1 MAKYV
6 TGSTSAKPDGGL
18 SAAASGRILPHSREA
33 EEAVLGG
40 ILIDNR
46 TFPLVLD
53 QLQGPDDFYV
63 EAHQK
68 IYRAMIRIS
77 EQSQPIDMIT
87 LAKGFEDKGDLESIG
102 GHAYLAAL
110 IDATPTTAN
119 IENYARLVA
128 EKALVRRAVFAAKEI
143 AAEGMGDP
151 SEVDEYLDSSE
162 QKIFEVARARQ
173 VMPYQHLRPIVHEVF
188 QSIEAAAAR
197 DGRVTGIPS
206 GFDDLDEMTAGLQ
219 AGDLIIV
226 AGRPSMGKTAFAL
239 NLGVNAAMREHHAEP
254 GRKYHVLVLSLEMGR
269 EQLVRRM
276 LCSEGRVDASR
287 VRVGNVGADDWPRLI
302 EAANWLSQTPVF
314 VDDTA
319 AITVLEARAKARRLA
334 SEHALDLIIIDY
346 LQLMRGSSRAAGDSR
361 EREISEIS
369 RSLKGLAKEMN
380 VPVVALSQ
388 LNRQLESRQDKRP
401 ILADLRE
408 SGAIEQDAD
417 VIVFVYRDEVYNKE
431 SPKLGIA
438 EIIVGKQRNGP
449 VGKIEL
455 RFTHE
460 YTRFDN
466 LSRREAGPEG

>member
-1 MAKYV
+1 V
-6 TGSTSAKPDGGL
+6 
-18 SAAASGRILPHSREA
+18 LPHSREA

-46 TFPLVLD
+46 TFSLVLE
-53 QLQGPDDFYV
+53 QLGGPEDFYV

-68 IYRAMIRIS
+68 IYRGMVHIS

-87 LAKGFEDKGDLESIG
+87 LAEELRGQGDLEAIG
-102 GHAYLAAL
+102 GHAFLAAL

-119 IENYARLVA
+119 IENHARIVSS
-128 EKALVRRAVFAAKEI
+128 KALVRRAVYAAKEI

-151 SEVDEYLDSSE
+151 SEVEEFLDSAE
-162 QKIFEVARARQ
+162 HKIFEVARARQ
-173 VMPYQHLRPIVHEVF
+173 AMPYQHLRPIVHEVF
-188 QSIEAAAAR
+188 QSIEAASAR
-197 DGRVTGIPS
+197 DGMVTGIPT
-206 GFDDLDEMTAGLQ
+206 GFDDLDRMTAGFQ
-219 AGDLIIV
+219 PGDLVIV
-226 AGRPSMGKTAFAL
+226 AGRPSMGKTSFAL
-239 NLGVNAAMREHHAEP
+239 NIGVNAAVRKHHEDP
-254 GRKYHVLVLSLEMGR
+254 ERKYHVLVLSLEMGR

-276 LCSEGRVDASR
+276 LCSEGHVDASK
-287 VRVGNVGADDWPRLI
+287 VRIGRLGADDWPRLI
-302 EAANWLSQTPVF
+302 EAANYLSQAPVY

-319 AITVLEARAKARRLA
+319 AITALEARAKARRLA
-334 SEHALDLIIIDY
+334 SEHHLDMIIIDY
-346 LQLMRGSSRAAGDSR
+346 LQLMRGSSRAAGESR

-369 RSLKGLAKEMN
+369 RSLKGLAKEMS

-417 VIVFVYRDEVYNKE
+417 VILFVYRDEVYNKE
-431 SPKLGIA
+431 TPKLGVA
-438 EIIVGKQRNGP
+438 EIIIGKQRNGP

-466 LSRREAGPEG
+466 LSRREAAPDS